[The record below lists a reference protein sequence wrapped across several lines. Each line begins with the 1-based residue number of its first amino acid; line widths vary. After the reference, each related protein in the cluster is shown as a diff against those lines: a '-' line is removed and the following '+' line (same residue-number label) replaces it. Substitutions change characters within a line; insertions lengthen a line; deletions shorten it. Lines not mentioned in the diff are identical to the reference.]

1 MMAECYHPQKLP
13 EQARSITFGMRLNAN
28 FSETL
33 AKRLTVTAA
42 IFATL
47 LVEIEPSQALEVDLQ
62 PKNPRLG
69 DTISA
74 IVKLDA
80 SDRLPTVKFKN
91 KTYRTFRIGSD
102 RYRVLL
108 PTTPLD
114 KPGNWSL
121 EVNNGTETRKIA
133 FKLGNRSFPIQRIN
147 LPPGKAGSRATAK
160 EIAAVKAFKE
170 LVTPQKFWNGAF
182 IKPNR
187 GRISSIFGVRRYY
200 NGKFAQD
207 YYHRGVDYAGG
218 MGSPVVAP
226 AAGRV
231 ALVGKE
237 SEGFRVHGNV
247 VGVDHGQG
255 VVSIF
260 MHLKSINVK
269 EGELVNPGDAIGTI
283 GSTGASTGPHLHWGL
298 YVQGEAVDPGSWR
311 DRGWE

>member
-1 MMAECYHPQKLP
+1 MLT
-13 EQARSITFGMRLNAN
+13 STRLEVRTISFRMGLNLILSAK
-28 FSETL
+28 L
-33 AKRLTVTAA
+33 AKSLTLSATILTAIA
-42 IFATL
+42 ASANSSL
-47 LVEIEPSQALEVDLQ
+47 ALEVVVE
-62 PKNPRLG
+62 PKSPRLG

-74 IVKLDA
+74 TV
-80 SDRLPTVKFKN
+80 RLAEVGSSPTVKFKN
-91 KTYRTFRIGSD
+91 KTYKTFKIGSNS
-102 RYRVLL
+102 YRVLL

-121 EVNNGTETRKIA
+121 EVKAGRQTQKVSLKVA
-133 FKLGNRSFPIQRIN
+133 NRWFPVQRIN
-147 LPPGKAGSRATAK
+147 LPPGKAGASATPKERA
-160 EIAAVKAFKE
+160 AAKAFKE

-187 GRISSIFGVRRYY
+187 GRISTIFGVRRYY
-200 NGKFAQD
+200 NGKFAND

-218 MGSPVVAP
+218 SGSAVVAP

-231 ALVGKE
+231 ALVGRE
-237 SEGFRVHGNV
+237 AEGFRVHGNV

-260 MHLKSINVK
+260 MHLKSIKVK
-269 EGELVNPGDAIGTI
+269 EGDLVSPGTLIGTV

-298 YVQGEAVDPGSWR
+298 YVQGEAVEPASWR

>member
-1 MMAECYHPQKLP
+1 
-13 EQARSITFGMRLNAN
+13 MRLSATFPGKLANSLAVIAALLTTLLAEMN
-28 FSETL
+28 FSQAFE
-33 AKRLTVTAA
+33 VQ
-42 IFATL
+42 
-47 LVEIEPSQALEVDLQ
+47 VE

-69 DTISA
+69 DTLSIV
-74 IVKLDA
+74 VKLDPGE
-80 SDRLPTVKFKN
+80 SSNSPTVSLKN
-91 KTYRTFRIGSD
+91 QTYQTFTIGGD
-102 RYRVLL
+102 RYRVFL

-121 EVNNGTETRKIA
+121 EVKNHQKVQQVTVKV
-133 FKLGNRSFPIQRIN
+133 GNRSFPTQRIN
-147 LPPGKAGSRATAK
+147 LPPGKAGVSATPK
-160 EIAAVKAFKE
+160 ERAAVKAFKG
-170 LVTPQKFWNGAF
+170 LVTPQKFWNGPF

-187 GRISSIFGVRRYY
+187 GRISSVFGVRRYY

-218 MGSPVVAP
+218 LGSPVVAP
-226 AAGRV
+226 AAGKV

-237 SEGFRVHGNV
+237 VDGFRVHGNV

-260 MHLKSINVK
+260 MHLKTIKVK
-269 EGELVNPGDAIGTI
+269 EGDFVQPGGIIGTI

-298 YVQGEAVDPGSWR
+298 YVQGQSIDPASWR